1 MRGGPHLERDLGGK
15 RANRRY
21 FLRRMKDGDSAP
33 LRPQSDNAFRQ
44 NCEWGRG
51 SEQSVL
57 RRRPHS
63 ADISKG
69 EGTCICALI
78 LPVLIQSTRK

>member
-44 NCEWGRG
+44 NCE
-51 SEQSVL
+51 SVGGGVSKVYSDVV
-57 RRRPHS
+57 RTPQIS
-63 ADISKG
+63 ARVS
-69 EGTCICALI
+69 APQFSLF
-78 LPVLIQSTRK
+78 